1 MNGENTSPMLRG
13 VAEAHEALRE
23 IKQLRK
29 DFRSLKG
36 VLAESKITAFEMWR
50 EILEFL

>member
-1 MNGENTSPMLRG
+1 MISTMRAQIEEKDRKIEGQSEETRQF
-13 VAEAHEALRE
+13 RE
-23 IKQLRK
+23 VFR
-29 DFRSLKG
+29 DFDG